1 MEITVFSFI
10 SVLISIFF
18 LECNEVDSYITD
30 REKKILLLAN
40 ISISLVLY
48 VLKVDIAYIFTL
60 QILLGSAYIDYR
72 YREIPD
78 SATLISLLIVLI
90 FTFLNLES
98 INMIDIAL
106 GLSIYAIFLISCL
119 LGYIGGG
126 DIKIFLPLVILMG
139 GVNFALFI
147 MLTGIMV
154 LSKELINFMHTKEI
168 DMKKEIALA
177 PFFYL
182 ATAGV
187 SLLI

>member
-1 MEITVFSFI
+1 MEFVVFNVVSF
-10 SVLISIFF
+10 LICNLF
-18 LECNEVDSYITD
+18 LENKEIDSYISEN
-30 REKKILLLAN
+30 EKQNILLAN
-40 ISISLVLY
+40 ILLSNIFYISGVET
-48 VLKVDIAYIFTL
+48 AYICIL
-60 QILLGSAYIDYR
+60 GILLGAAYIDYK

-78 SATLISLLIVLI
+78 WATVLSLCIVLI
-90 FTFLNLES
+90 YSFLSIENINL
-98 INMIDIAL
+98 IDISI
-106 GLSIYAIFLISCL
+106 GLSIYVVFIISCL

-182 ATAGV
+182 ATASV

>member
-1 MEITVFSFI
+1 
-10 SVLISIFF
+10 
-18 LECNEVDSYITD
+18 
-30 REKKILLLAN
+30 
-40 ISISLVLY
+40 
-48 VLKVDIAYIFTL
+48 
-60 QILLGSAYIDYR
+60 
-72 YREIPD
+72 
-78 SATLISLLIVLI
+78 
-90 FTFLNLES
+90 
-98 INMIDIAL
+98 MIDIAL
-106 GLSIYAIFLISCL
+106 GLGIYAIFLISCL

-182 ATAGV
+182 ATASV

>member
-10 SVLISIFF
+10 SVLIITFF

-48 VLKVDIAYIFTL
+48 VLKVDISYIFTL

-72 YREIPD
+72 HREIPD
-78 SATLISLLIVLI
+78 SATLILLLIVL
-90 FTFLNLES
+90 TFKFSNLGN
-98 INMIDIAL
+98 INMLDMIVGI
-106 GLSIYAIFLISCL
+106 SIYIVFLISCL